1 MTMVKMT
8 VGIRMEVVFN
18 VSRFTSCFTNVI
30 IITIMKNPVLHNVL
44 YLELL
49 QWVAQ
54 QW

>member
-1 MTMVKMT
+1 MTMVKMI
-8 VGIRMEVVFN
+8 VVAIRMEVVFN

-30 IITIMKNPVLHNVL
+30 MIIMKNPVLHNVL
-44 YLELL
+44 YVELL